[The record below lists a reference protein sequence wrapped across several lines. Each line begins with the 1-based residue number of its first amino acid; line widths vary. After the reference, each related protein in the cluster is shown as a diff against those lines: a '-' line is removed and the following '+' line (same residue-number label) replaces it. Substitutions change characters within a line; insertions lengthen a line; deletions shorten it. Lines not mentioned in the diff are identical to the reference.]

1 MTTITLPIRGMSCAS
16 CAQKIEKGLSALD
29 GVSDASVNFAA
40 ETATITF
47 DADRAAPGDFV
58 RTVRELGYEPTTENV
73 NLRIS
78 GMHCASCVTKIEG
91 ALQSIPAVLN
101 ASVNLATEKASVE
114 IARGLVERADLL
126 RAVRDSGY
134 DAEEEVAA
142 DEDKDREQLARRQE
156 IASLKRRFT
165 IAAIVSALVMLGTY
179 HRYLPGLSQIPQQTM
194 FIVLFALT
202 APVQFWAGWQFHR
215 GFWKALRHGTADM
228 NTLISVGT
236 NAAYLYSAAATF
248 APRFFIRGGMLPEV
262 YYDTA
267 AVIIVLILL
276 GRLLEAIAKG
286 RTSEAVRRLIGL
298 QPKTARVLRGGEE
311 VEIPVEQ
318 VAVGDLVVVRPGERI
333 PVDGI
338 MREGRSAVDESML
351 TGESLPVEK
360 GEGDEVIG
368 ATINKTGFF
377 HFEATRVGKDT
388 ALAQIVRLVE
398 QAQGSKAPIQRLADK
413 VAGIFVPVVMA
424 IAAATFA
431 AWYFFGPKPSLNYAL
446 LNFVAVLII
455 ACPCALGLAT
465 PTAIMV
471 GTGKGAEN
479 GVLIKGGEALET
491 AHRLDVLVF
500 DKTGTLT
507 VGKPQV
513 TDIMQADGFD
523 RREVLLLAAGAERGS
538 EHPIAQAILDKASV
552 EGAQALTPE
561 DFDAIPGHGIEA
573 TVDGRS
579 ILLGNPK
586 LMAHHEIPI
595 GGLAQDIERLA
606 AEGKTAMLLA
616 VDGKVA
622 GLIAVADTL
631 REESRAAL
639 QQLRRMGLEL
649 VMLTGDNRRTAEAI
663 ARQAGIDRV
672 LAEVLPQD
680 KVHQVEKLQSEG
692 KLVGMVGDGIND
704 APALAQADIGIAIG
718 TGTDVAL
725 EASDITLVS
734 PDLRGV
740 VTAVEL
746 SRRTMATIKQ
756 NLFWAFFYNAA
767 CIPLAAGVLYP
778 FLGILLSPMIA
789 AAAMA
794 FSSVSVV
801 TNSLRLRR
809 FRPAIT

>member
-1 MTTITLPIRGMSCAS
+1 
-16 CAQKIEKGLSALD
+16 
-29 GVSDASVNFAA
+29 
-40 ETATITF
+40 
-47 DADRAAPGDFV
+47 
-58 RTVRELGYEPTTENV
+58 
-73 NLRIS
+73 
-78 GMHCASCVTKIEG
+78 
-91 ALQSIPAVLN
+91 
-101 ASVNLATEKASVE
+101 
-114 IARGLVERADLL
+114 
-126 RAVRDSGY
+126 
-134 DAEEEVAA
+134 
-142 DEDKDREQLARRQE
+142 
-156 IASLKRRFT
+156 
-165 IAAIVSALVMLGTY
+165 
-179 HRYLPGLSQIPQQTM
+179 
-194 FIVLFALT
+194 
-202 APVQFWAGWQFHR
+202 
-215 GFWKALRHGTADM
+215 
-228 NTLISVGT
+228 
-236 NAAYLYSAAATF
+236 
-248 APRFFIRGGMLPEV
+248 
-262 YYDTA
+262 
-267 AVIIVLILL
+267 
-276 GRLLEAIAKG
+276 
-286 RTSEAVRRLIGL
+286 
-298 QPKTARVLRGGEE
+298 
-311 VEIPVEQ
+311 
-318 VAVGDLVVVRPGERI
+318 
-333 PVDGI
+333 
-338 MREGRSAVDESML
+338 
-351 TGESLPVEK
+351 
-360 GEGDEVIG
+360 
-368 ATINKTGFF
+368 
-377 HFEATRVGKDT
+377 
-388 ALAQIVRLVE
+388 
-398 QAQGSKAPIQRLADK
+398 
-413 VAGIFVPVVMA
+413 
-424 IAAATFA
+424 
-431 AWYFFGPKPSLNYAL
+431 
-446 LNFVAVLII
+446 
-455 ACPCALGLAT
+455 
-465 PTAIMV
+465 MV

-725 EASDITLVS
+725 EASDITLMS
-734 PDLRGV
+734 ADLRGV
-740 VTAVEL
+740 TTAIQL
-746 SRRTMATIKQ
+746 SRRTMTTIKQ

-778 FLGILLSPMIA
+778 FFGMLLNPMIA